1 MLLIVFNL
9 NEKFKSKEEI
19 ENDIKELN
27 IEYMELMKKSFT

>member
-1 MLLIVFNL
+1 MLLVVFNL

-19 ENDIKELN
+19 ENDIKKLN